1 MSNAALHPLAPASLS
16 PESYAEVRARDH
28 VVRYR
33 RIGRGPS
40 VLLGALNDDALWPEL
55 SPALAARFRVFV
67 PELSPCAL
75 PIDPSLLAAFLEG
88 LGTPNVALVAGG
100 ALCMPALE
108 LALGN
113 PEQITPIVL
122 VPDGDTNGRVDGLI
136 SSPARHDA
144 APLLVV
150 HRGVA
155 AGEAVPL
162 IEQFLMDGF
171 R

>member
-1 MSNAALHPLAPASLS
+1 MSKAALHPLAPAFLS
-16 PESYAEVRARDH
+16 PDLCAEVRARDH

-40 VLLGALNDDALWPEL
+40 VLLAALNDDALWPEL
-55 SPALAARFRVFV
+55 SPALAARFRVIV

-75 PIDPSLLAAFLEG
+75 PIDSSLLAAFLEG

-100 ALCMPALE
+100 ALSMPALE

-113 PEQITPIVL
+113 PEQITRVVL
-122 VPDGDTNGRVDGLI
+122 IPDGDANGSVDSLI
-136 SSPARHDA
+136 SSPRCDA
-144 APLLVV
+144 VPLLVV
-150 HRGVA
+150 PRGVA

-162 IEQFLMDGF
+162 IERFLMDGNH
-171 R
+171 